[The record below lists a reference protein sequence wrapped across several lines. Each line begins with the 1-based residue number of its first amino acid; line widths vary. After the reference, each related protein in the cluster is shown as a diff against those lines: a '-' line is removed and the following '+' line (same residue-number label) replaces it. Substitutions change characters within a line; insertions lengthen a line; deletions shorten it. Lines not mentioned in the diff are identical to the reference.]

1 MVIEVQPTDSVDLR
15 VAIRWETGKE
25 RRNETSAARVATWVA
40 RTAGELVIVA
50 VSAISVAE
58 LVIAVV

>member
-50 VSAISVAE
+50 VSAIAVV